1 MKKKPEKQKDME
13 ALREQLA
20 KAQNVFLTG
29 FEKLT
34 VSQDFELRKT
44 IRGAGANYKVI
55 KNRIGEK
62 AGEGIPAG
70 DLLKDLK
77 GMCSLAYTSGD
88 PVALAKALTAYAK
101 ANPSFTFKAG
111 MVEGRV
117 VDLGGI
123 QALATLP
130 PKEEIYAKLL
140 YLIQAPAQRLVSA
153 MGGVGRNLAV
163 VIDQGVKENKFSS

>member
-13 ALREQLA
+13 ALREKLA

-34 VSQDFELRKT
+34 VAQDFELRKT

-70 DLLKDLK
+70 NLLKDLK

-117 VDLGGI
+117 VDITGI

-140 YLIQAPAQRLVSA
+140 YLIQAPAQKLVSA
-153 MGGVGRNLAV
+153 MGGDR
-163 VIDQGVKENKFSS
+163 

>member
-34 VSQDFELRKT
+34 VAQDFKLRKT

-117 VDLGGI
+117 VDITGI

-163 VIDQGVKENKFSS
+163 VVDQGVKENKFSS

>member
-1 MKKKPEKQKDME
+1 MKKKSEKQKDME

-34 VSQDFELRKT
+34 VGQDFELRKT
-44 IRGAGANYKVI
+44 IRGAGASYKVI

-62 AGEGIPAG
+62 AAEGIPAG
-70 DLLKDLK
+70 DLLKELK
-77 GMCSLAYTSGD
+77 GMCSIAYTSGD
-88 PVALAKALTAYAK
+88 PVALAKALTTYAK

-117 VDLGGI
+117 VDVTGI
-123 QALATLP
+123 QALASLP

-140 YLIQAPAQRLVSA
+140 WLIQAPAQRLVTVIN
-153 MGGVGRNLAV
+153 GVGRNLAV

>member
-1 MKKKPEKQKDME
+1 MKKKSDKQKDLD
-13 ALREQLA
+13 ALKKDFE
-20 KAQNVFLTG
+20 KARNIFVTG

-34 VSQDFELRKT
+34 VQQDFELRKT
-44 IRGAGANYKVI
+44 IRAAGANYKVI

-62 AGEGIPAG
+62 AAEGNKAG

-77 GMCSLAYTSGD
+77 GMCSIAYTSGD
-88 PVALAKALTAYAK
+88 PVALAKALTTYAK
-101 ANPSFTFKAG
+101 ANPTFTFKAG

-117 VDLGGI
+117 VDLAGI
-123 QALATLP
+123 QALASLP

-153 MGGVGRNLAV
+153 MSGVGRNLAV

>member
-1 MKKKPEKQKDME
+1 ME

-62 AGEGIPAG
+62 AAEGIPAG

-77 GMCSLAYTSGD
+77 GMCSVAYTSGD
-88 PVALAKALTAYAK
+88 PVALA
-101 ANPSFTFKAG
+101 
-111 MVEGRV
+111 
-117 VDLGGI
+117 
-123 QALATLP
+123 
-130 PKEEIYAKLL
+130 
-140 YLIQAPAQRLVSA
+140 
-153 MGGVGRNLAV
+153 
-163 VIDQGVKENKFSS
+163 

>member
-1 MKKKPEKQKDME
+1 
-13 ALREQLA
+13 LRDQLA
-20 KAQNVFLTG
+20 KAKNVFLTG

-34 VSQDFELRKT
+34 VGQDFELRKT

-62 AGEGIPAG
+62 AAEGIAAG

-77 GMCSLAYTSGD
+77 GMCSIAYTSGD
-88 PVALAKALTAYAK
+88 PVALAKALTTYAK
-101 ANPSFTFKAG
+101 ANPTFTFKAG

-117 VDLGGI
+117 VDVTGI
-123 QALATLP
+123 QALASLP

-153 MGGVGRNLAV
+153 IGGVGRNLAV